1 MFGELGAPGMV
12 LVIVRRDR
20 SLVLG
25 YGETAKD
32 NGRQPDGDSL
42 LRLNSITK
50 VFTGEV
56 LAALATDGKLRL
68 TDPLQRYAGK
78 VTVPS
83 FGRARLRSSTW
94 QPIPP
99 RCLAKWERPRRT
111 RTPAGGRRTRTV
123 GGGSRATSFLGRR
136 GAIAAYSN
144 IGFDLAADAAET
156 AGARPY
162 PELLAEYVT
171 RPLGMTDTVFAPT
184 PGQCARLMVGS
195 GLGGAAACVDTQA
208 TDGSGGLYSTGNDMA
223 RWLRHN
229 LNDTDGALALA
240 HAVYRPRQA
249 LDAAI
254 GFDDAGPMEGLALG
268 WVVIAADGVHP
279 MMLAK
284 SGGGAGFMSYMAF
297 APGRDVGVFVAVN
310 RLDFG
315 MFLGLAKTANN
326 LIATLAIR

>member
-1 MFGELGAPGMV
+1 M
-12 LVIVRRDR
+12 
-20 SLVLG
+20 
-25 YGETAKD
+25 
-32 NGRQPDGDSL
+32 
-42 LRLNSITK
+42 
-50 VFTGEV
+50 
-56 LAALATDGKLRL
+56 
-68 TDPLQRYAGK
+68 
-78 VTVPS
+78 PS
-83 FGRARLRSSTW
+83 FGARQITLLDLATHSAALPREMGAA
-94 QPIPP
+94 PP
-99 RCLAKWERPRRT
+99 GAHPRGWPTHTDRW
-111 RTPAGGRRTRTV
+111 RWLPGYKLSWAP
-123 GGGSRATSFLGRR
+123 

-144 IGFDLAADAAET
+144 IGFDFAADAAET

-229 LNDTDGALALA
+229 LTDTDGALALA
-240 HAVYRPRQA
+240 QAVYRPRQA

-279 MMLAK
+279 MLLAK

-297 APGRDVGVFVAVN
+297 RARARRRRVRGGES
-310 RLDFG
+310 
-315 MFLGLAKTANN
+315 T
-326 LIATLAIR
+326 